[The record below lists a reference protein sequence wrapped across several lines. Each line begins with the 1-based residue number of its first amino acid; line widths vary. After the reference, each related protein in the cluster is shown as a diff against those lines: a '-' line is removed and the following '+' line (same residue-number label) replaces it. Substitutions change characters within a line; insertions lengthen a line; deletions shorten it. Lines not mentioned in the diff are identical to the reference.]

1 MANQS
6 GADAFGDITQPR
18 LSIHLQDFSSAEHGS
33 PGHSPGP
40 SKLGTPASVGT
51 VIGDSQRRSRF
62 QTQEIAA
69 HEAQVPTLD
78 DELAIICKPYTA
90 LDAPGPPAG
99 RADDLTIFLP
109 TQ

>member
-1 MANQS
+1 MRSATLHSRGCQFIFRIFRPQIMGHRVTPR
-6 GADAFGDITQPR
+6 GAI
-18 LSIHLQDFSSAEHGS
+18 
-33 PGHSPGP
+33 
-40 SKLGTPASVGT
+40 KLGTPASVGT

-90 LDAPGPPAG
+90 LDAPGPPAD

-109 TQ
+109 TR